1 MSSALTALALQIGV
15 PIIGRVLTRRLGGA
29 NAQLATDVIGA
40 VASRLGVTTDEAE
53 ALAASNPPRVVDALR
68 EVEAMAPEMIALHA
82 AALEGQFALLMAEQR
97 GPWWGWAWRPLMMWL
112 LAFLWLWTVVILHV
126 CNAVWRIAL
135 PPIDLG
141 VLLSLTGIY
150 MALYMGGH
158 TVKDWV
164 RITRQPVSGGGV

>member
-1 MSSALTALALQIGV
+1 MSAALTALALQIGV
-15 PIIGRVLTRRLGGA
+15 PLIGRVLSRRIGA
-29 NAQLATDVIGA
+29 GNAQLATDVIGA
-40 VASRLGVTTDEAE
+40 IANRLGVTPDEAE
-53 ALAASNPPRVVDALR
+53 TMAATDQPRVVDALR
-68 EVEAMAPEMIALHA
+68 AVETMTPELIALHA
-82 AALEGQFALLMAEQR
+82 TALEGQYALLQAEQK

-126 CNAVWRIAL
+126 CNAYWRIAL

-164 RITRQPVSGGGV
+164 RVSRGGGQ

>member
-1 MSSALTALALQIGV
+1 MSSAIAALALQIGV
-15 PIIGRVLTRRLGGA
+15 PIVSRVLTRRLGA
-29 NAQLATDVIGA
+29 QNAQLATDVIGA
-40 VASRLGVTTDEAE
+40 VAGRLGVSVDEAE
-53 ALAASNPPRVVDALR
+53 VLAESNPPRVVDALR

-82 AALEGQFALLMAEQR
+82 AALEGQYALLQAEQK

-112 LAFLWLWTVVILHV
+112 LAFLWLWTIVLLHV
-126 CNAVWRIAL
+126 ANAFWRIAL
-135 PPIDLG
+135 PPVDLG

-164 RITRQPVSGGGV
+164 RINRQGAGGGA

>member
-1 MSSALTALALQIGV
+1 MSALTALAVESGV
-15 PIIGRVLTRRLGGA
+15 PLLGRILTRRLGA
-29 NAQLATDVIGA
+29 NNAELVTDVIGA
-40 VASRLGVTTDEAE
+40 VANRLGVTPAEAE
-53 ALAASNPPRVVDALR
+53 IMAATDRPRVIDAMR
-68 EVEAMAPEMIALHA
+68 EVEQQAPEMIALHA
-82 AALEGQFALLMAEQR
+82 AALEGQYALLQAEQR

-126 CNAVWRIAL
+126 CNAIWRIAL

-141 VLLSLTGIY
+141 VLMSLTGIY

-164 RITRQPVSGGGV
+164 RVTRGGGV